1 MPDGEISSGPFELR
15 LLARDEPPPFDIL
28 NPSGAAPLV
37 ITCDHAS
44 NHVPRVLADLGL
56 NRAELARHIAWDIGA
71 AEVTRRLAALLD
83 APAVLSGFSRLVIDP
98 NRRVDVLA
106 SIPPISDGTEVPG
119 NRHLGDVEVRQ
130 RREQLF
136 RPYHAACERMIEAK
150 IAQGV
155 LPALIFLHSFTPVFA
170 GEELW
175 MEAAVLWDRDD
186 RLPGPLLEAL
196 RARGI
201 ATGDNEPYSGRS
213 TEDYSLHAHGDARG
227 LPHVLI
233 ELRQDVIDT
242 VAGAERWARTL
253 AAILRPILS
262 DPQAFR
268 SP

>member
-1 MPDGEISSGPFELR
+1 MPDGETPRGAVDLR
-15 LLARDEPPPFDIL
+15 LLTRDEAPPFTVL
-28 NPSGAAPLV
+28 NASGAAPLV

-44 NHVPRVLADLGL
+44 NRVPKALKDLGL

-71 AEVTRRLAALLD
+71 AEVTRRLAVLLD

-98 NRRVDVLA
+98 NRRVDVPA

-119 NRHLGDVEVRQ
+119 NRHLSDREVRQ
-130 RREQLF
+130 RREELF
-136 RPYHAACERMIEAK
+136 TPYHAACERMIEAK
-150 IAQGV
+150 IAEGV
-155 LPALIFLHSFTPVFA
+155 RPALIFLHSFTPVFA
-170 GEELW
+170 GEERW
-175 MEAAVLWDRDD
+175 MEAAILWDRDD
-186 RLPGPLLEAL
+186 RLPGPLLESL

-242 VAGAERWARTL
+242 QAGAERWSQIL
-253 AAILRPILS
+253 AEILRPVLA
-262 DPQAFR
+262 DPATFR